1 LHFVYLTYN
10 KPEGYTSDH
19 WRNIENLELDPHFA
33 DYVSEAFK
41 PLGVYINFWQ
51 PSLKA
56 GSERTYAV
64 MLINDY
70 YEPVKGKLILG
81 FEAEGGKSVN
91 TREAGFL
98 LNPLGQMT
106 YVIPMGSPRVK
117 GNYLLKATAVPVSG
131 PALEPTVSRRQV
143 KVE

>member
-19 WRNIENLELDPHFA
+19 WRNIENLELDPYFA
-33 DYVSEAFK
+33 DYVSEAFQ

-51 PSLKA
+51 PTLKA
-56 GSERTYAV
+56 GSERSYAV
-64 MLINDY
+64 MLVNDY
-70 YEPVKGKLILG
+70 DKPVKGKLILG
-81 FEAEGGKSVN
+81 FQDEGGKDVCS
-91 TREAGFL
+91 REAAFL

-106 YVIPMGSPRVK
+106 YVLPMEAPRVK
-117 GNYLLKATAVPVSG
+117 GNYLLKATAIPVSG
-131 PALEPTVSRRQV
+131 PIAEPTVSRRKL